1 MRNFLAFLLL
11 LSAVAILIRH
21 SVGRQAV
28 LSAEMIAKSR
38 SALVE
43 QLFCLDIPCLYMNE
57 ERLSDLG
64 AGYDRDNHQ
73 YFLERPARPES
84 FSDSCYLITI
94 DFSAADNLLITVF
107 APEDACYQWL
117 QIRARICNGKIVGRP
132 VFQPDN
138 CSGDLLEFGN
148 SVPDRSFF
156 QALLSPDN

>member
-1 MRNFLAFLLL
+1 MRNFLVFLLL
-11 LSAVAILIRH
+11 LIAVAILIRH
-21 SVGRQAV
+21 SAVKQAA
-28 LSAEMIAKSR
+28 LSADMVAKSR
-38 SALVE
+38 SALLD

-94 DFSAADNLLITVF
+94 DFSAAGNLLITVF
-107 APEDACYQWL
+107 APEEACYQWL

-148 SVPDRSFF
+148 AIPASSFF
-156 QALLSPDN
+156 QALLRPDN